1 MEGAISGDNAKEIVK
16 SMFTKYK
23 EPYMSIS
30 PISRYCDAHG
40 YVKEIVDKCP
50 ICKKKLKKYQRITG
64 YLRCVDNFNR
74 GKRAE
79 FEDRNQLNDDSL
91 EK

>member
-16 SMFTKYK
+16 QMFTKYK

-30 PISRYCDAHG
+30 PISRYCDEHG
-40 YVKEIVDKCP
+40 YIADIVDKCP
-50 ICKKKLKKYQRITG
+50 ICKKRLKKYQRITG

-74 GKRAE
+74 GKKAE
-79 FEDRNQLNDDSL
+79 FDDRLQLIAEQLND
-91 EK
+91 